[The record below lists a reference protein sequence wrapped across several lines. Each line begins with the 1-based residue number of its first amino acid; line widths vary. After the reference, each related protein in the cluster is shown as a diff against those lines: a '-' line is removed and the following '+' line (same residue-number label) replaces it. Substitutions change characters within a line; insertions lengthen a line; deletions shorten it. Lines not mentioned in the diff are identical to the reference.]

1 MTVVLKA
8 LLKIF
13 DSVLHAYGLV
23 ALLIVLVILPLL
35 GVHVSQFIEL
45 VGGNY
50 TNVISALAASIAAS
64 TSLKTRADNHFLH
77 NRLIELERKLH
88 LASSQ
93 VNHPPMDSRG

>member
-1 MTVVLKA
+1 MVFKG
-8 LLKIF
+8 LLKLF

-23 ALLIVLVILPLL
+23 ILLIVLVILPLL

-64 TSLKTRADNHFLH
+64 TSLKNRSENHFLR
-77 NRLIELERKLH
+77 NEITKVQMKLH
-88 LASSQ
+88 LIHDQ
-93 VNHPPMDSRG
+93 VKLNKPPAG